1 MSNFS
6 RLHFLPASRLLQL
19 QLSLRPWY
27 HPFSTAPYLG
37 GRPLGIK
44 HHKNRKGSNFWL
56 SFLAILVS
64 AFLSALD
71 LTAIPTTLPTITDEL
86 NGGDKFIW
94 VGSAYGL
101 ASAAILLLSG
111 RFANIFGRKPVM
123 LVSIAAFSIGS
134 IIAGAAPNMDTLIA
148 GRVVQGM
155 GGGSILNMSQI
166 ITSDLVSLAERG
178 VYQGM
183 IVLVWALAAG
193 VGPVIGG
200 ALAEKAT
207 WRWVFYLNL
216 PLTGLAFCL
225 VAFFLRVRSPE
236 GSAIQQLTRI
246 DWSGNM
252 MMAAGS
258 VLALYGLTVGGIQY
272 PWNSGHVLVPLIVGI
287 VLIAIFFLYE
297 LLVPAEP
304 TLPSEVLANRTSLS
318 GYLSTFIHGT
328 VSISAI
334 YYLPVYFQACLS
346 ASSIRSSVYT
356 LPTALVMAPFSL
368 LCGFSVKLL
377 NKYRPANIFGWIVS
391 IIGFGLLSLLRANS
405 STSQWVGFQLVTAVG
420 TGTVY
425 ASTIFA
431 VMAPLPISRTA
442 AALALHT
449 FSRTF
454 AQTWGITIA
463 GTILQNQ
470 LKRRLPEAFTAQF
483 PSGVEIA
490 YAAIPVI
497 NQLDEPLKTE
507 VREAFAASM
516 SVIWK
521 TMTGLCGAGIFTLC
535 LLREVPMVKHTDET
549 YGLRQGSSTA
559 GSLQRESK
567 ASQDSA

>member
-1 MSNFS
+1 MSEIT
-6 RLHFLPASRLLQL
+6 LTDHE
-19 QLSLRPWY
+19 RP
-27 HPFSTAPYLG
+27 STG
-37 GRPLGIK
+37 
-44 HHKNRKGSNFWL
+44 NRKGSNFWL

-71 LTAIPTTLPTITDEL
+71 LTAIPTALPTITDEL
-86 NGGDKFIW
+86 HGGDKFIW

-111 RFANIFGRKPVM
+111 RFADIFGRKPVM
-123 LVSIAAFSIGS
+123 LASIAAFSVGS

-166 ITSDLVSLAERG
+166 ITSDL
-178 VYQGM
+178 
-183 IVLVWALAAG
+183 
-193 VGPVIGG
+193 GG
-200 ALAEKAT
+200 ALAERAT
-207 WRWVFYLNL
+207 WRLVFYLNL
-216 PLTGLAFCL
+216 PLTGIAFCL

-236 GSAIQQLTRI
+236 GSAVQQLTRV
-246 DWSGNM
+246 DWSGNVI
-252 MMAAGS
+252 MAAGS

-272 PWNSGHVLVPLIVGI
+272 PWTSGHVLVPLIVGI
-287 VLIAIFFLYE
+287 SLILIFFLYE
-297 LLVPAEP
+297 VLVPAEP

-318 GYLSTFIHGT
+318 GYLSTFIHGI

-334 YYLPVYFQACLS
+334 YYLPVYFQACLG

-391 IIGFGLLSLLRANS
+391 IIGFGLLSLLRADS
-405 STSQWVGFQLVTAVG
+405 STSQWVGFQFVTAVG

-431 VMAPLPISRTA
+431 VMAPLPTSRTA

-470 LKRRLPEAFTAQF
+470 LKRRLPEAFTDHF
-483 PSGVEIA
+483 PSGVEIV
-490 YAAIPVI
+490 YAAIPAI
-497 NQLDEPLKTE
+497 DQLDEPLKTE

-521 TMTGLCGAGIFTLC
+521 VMTGLCGAGILTLS
-535 LLREVPMVKHTDET
+535 LLREAPMVKHTDET
-549 YGLRQGSSTA
+549 YGLREGSSTA

-567 ASQDSA
+567 VSQESV